1 MKNKNKG
8 KNTMY
13 NIKENISIFFAIIF
27 IMSMVGAAGAIETNQ
42 WFLATMLT
50 ITGLFTGTL
59 TAVLQK

>member
-1 MKNKNKG
+1 
-8 KNTMY
+8 MY